1 MRSLPTLLLLATL
14 TACGSETTA
23 AAPDSGISGRVLLGP
38 TCPVETVDEP
48 CPDQPASGVEV
59 QVKKPQADSQGS
71 VVARATTDED
81 GRFRLAVAPGRYEI
95 TAEAGMFC
103 KPMEVEVP
111 EADFVSIVVA
121 CDTGIR

>member
-1 MRSLPTLLLLATL
+1 MRMLIAAVVLLLTGCGTQSPAGAT
-14 TACGSETTA
+14 
-23 AAPDSGISGRVLLGP
+23 DSGISGTVLLGP

-48 CPDQPASGVEV
+48 CPDQPAAGVV
-59 QVKKPQADSQGS
+59 VLVTARGGDP
-71 VVARATTDED
+71 VVARTSTDED
-81 GRFRLAVAPGRYEI
+81 GRFRVAVAPGRYEI